1 MSDPSSSPAP
11 QGPDGLE
18 IMSESIS
25 LACISI
31 MAVALGSK
39 TKTEHFNTIT
49 YGRILVLALYLFSWT
64 FSAISIVVVSTNNN
78 NIVSCT
84 LGIIICV
91 IFYAAT
97 KIVMYSWLIE
107 RVHLVSDV
115 RGSRFSSWQYRFH
128 LCLLCPY
135 IGIFVLMVTF
145 RNNLILEDGTCI
157 IGLQSISSIP
167 LMLLNLYLTFLFV
180 KPLITSGIGHHGG
193 HHNWRSTRLYKLT
206 RRTVVASVVCLF
218 VSLANI
224 LTLAIAQGHER
235 GLMCLSMCTADVT
248 INVITVHWV
257 TSPHIKMSVRNAT
270 TLGSNNNDYNS
281 SSSQQQSPTTVAAA
295 AAGVNGSLYQV
306 NKHLYDTMLEPS
318 THHHQDPMT
327 DTESM
332 HSIQVSQTSSVK
344 PLQQDAA

>member
-1 MSDPSSSPAP
+1 MSDPSSSP

-39 TKTEHFNTIT
+39 TKTERFNTIT

-64 FSAISIVVVSTNNN
+64 FSAISIVVVSTNNY

-115 RGSRFSSWQYRFH
+115 RGSRFSSRQYRFH

-135 IGIFVLMVTF
+135 IGIFGLMVTF

-167 LMLLNLYLTFLFV
+167 LMCYDFLLNLYLTFLFV
-180 KPLITSGIGHHGG
+180 KPLVTSGLGQG

-270 TLGSNNNDYNS
+270 TLGSNNNDDN
-281 SSSQQQSPTTVAAA
+281 SSSQQQSPT
-295 AAGVNGSLYQV
+295 AAGLNMSCYQV
-306 NKHLYDTMLEPS
+306 NKHLYDTMLESS
-318 THHHQDPMT
+318 TNQQDLMT
-327 DTESM
+327 DAESM
-332 HSIQVSQTSSVK
+332 RSIQVSQTSSVK
-344 PLQQDAA
+344 PLHQDIA